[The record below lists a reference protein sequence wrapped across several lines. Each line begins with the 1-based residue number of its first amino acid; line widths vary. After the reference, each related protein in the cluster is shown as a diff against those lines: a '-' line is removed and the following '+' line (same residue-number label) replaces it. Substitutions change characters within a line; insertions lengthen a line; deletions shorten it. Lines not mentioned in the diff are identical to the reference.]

1 MAQTI
6 KHYDR
11 AQNIYASGVTDTN
24 AANAIEAG
32 KAAGLEVMCE
42 VKVVPTDI
50 FGNILE
56 KAKVTINSGSAK
68 TVEDFGN
75 IAEVKPGTDVT
86 YKVELDGYEA
96 QEGSISSI
104 RKNELVE
111 VTLPFIGRVSGGVI
125 PATGVTVTPETLELE
140 VGQSQKLI
148 VVVEPSN
155 STDAPTFESA
165 APQFASVSSDGTV
178 KAEAE
183 GSASIVVKAGEQS
196 ASCAVTVKA
205 VTPPVEKVT
214 ITINPTP
221 ADATVKL
228 NGVAQSSIEV
238 DKGTEVSYEV
248 SKEGYT
254 AKSATVTAETTQ
266 TIEVVLDAAAE

>member
-1 MAQTI
+1 MAQAIIAQAIAAQTI

-24 AANAIEAG
+24 AANVIKVG
-32 KAAGLEVMCE
+32 KGLGLEVMCE

-75 IAEVKPGTDVT
+75 IAEVKPGKDVT

-111 VTLPFIGRVSGGVI
+111 VTLPFLGRVSGGVI
-125 PATGVTVTPETLELE
+125 PATGVTVTPKTLELE
-140 VGQSQKLI
+140 VGQSRKLT

-205 VTPPVEKVT
+205 VTPP
-214 ITINPTP
+214 
-221 ADATVKL
+221 L
-228 NGVAQSSIEV
+228 
-238 DKGTEVSYEV
+238 
-248 SKEGYT
+248 
-254 AKSATVTAETTQ
+254 
-266 TIEVVLDAAAE
+266 

>member
-1 MAQTI
+1 MAKQSI

-56 KAKVTINSGSAK
+56 KAKVTINSGAAK

-75 IAEVKPGTDVT
+75 IVEVKPGTEVT

-96 QEGSISSI
+96 QEGSIPSI

-111 VTLPFIGRVSGGVI
+111 VTLPFS
-125 PATGVTVTPETLELE
+125 
-140 VGQSQKLI
+140 
-148 VVVEPSN
+148 
-155 STDAPTFESA
+155 DASA
-165 APQFASVSSDGTV
+165 
-178 KAEAE
+178 EE
-183 GSASIVVKAGEQS
+183 
-196 ASCAVTVKA
+196 
-205 VTPPVEKVT
+205 
-214 ITINPTP
+214 
-221 ADATVKL
+221 
-228 NGVAQSSIEV
+228 
-238 DKGTEVSYEV
+238 
-248 SKEGYT
+248 
-254 AKSATVTAETTQ
+254 
-266 TIEVVLDAAAE
+266 

>member
-42 VKVVPTDI
+42 VKVIPTDI

-111 VTLPFIGRVSGGVI
+111 VTLPFS
-125 PATGVTVTPETLELE
+125 
-140 VGQSQKLI
+140 
-148 VVVEPSN
+148 
-155 STDAPTFESA
+155 DASA
-165 APQFASVSSDGTV
+165 
-178 KAEAE
+178 EE
-183 GSASIVVKAGEQS
+183 
-196 ASCAVTVKA
+196 
-205 VTPPVEKVT
+205 
-214 ITINPTP
+214 
-221 ADATVKL
+221 
-228 NGVAQSSIEV
+228 
-238 DKGTEVSYEV
+238 
-248 SKEGYT
+248 
-254 AKSATVTAETTQ
+254 
-266 TIEVVLDAAAE
+266 

>member
-1 MAQTI
+1 M
-6 KHYDR
+6 
-11 AQNIYASGVTDTN
+11 
-24 AANAIEAG
+24 
-32 KAAGLEVMCE
+32 
-42 VKVVPTDI
+42 
-50 FGNILE
+50 
-56 KAKVTINSGSAK
+56 
-68 TVEDFGN
+68 
-75 IAEVKPGTDVT
+75 
-86 YKVELDGYEA
+86 
-96 QEGSISSI
+96 
-104 RKNELVE
+104 
-111 VTLPFIGRVSGGVI
+111 
-125 PATGVTVTPETLELE
+125 E
-140 VGQSQKLI
+140 VGQSQKLTA
-148 VVVEPSN
+148 VVEPSN
-155 STDAPTFESA
+155 STDAPTFESS
-165 APQFASVSSDGTV
+165 APQYASVSSDGTV

-254 AKSATVTAETTQ
+254 KSATVTAETTQ
-266 TIEVVLDAAAE
+266 TIEVVLDVAAE

>member
-111 VTLPFIGRVSGGVI
+111 VTLPFLGRVSGGVI

-214 ITINPTP
+214 ITTNPTP

-228 NGVAQSSIEV
+228 NGVA
-238 DKGTEVSYEV
+238 
-248 SKEGYT
+248 
-254 AKSATVTAETTQ
+254 
-266 TIEVVLDAAAE
+266 

>member
-1 MAQTI
+1 M
-6 KHYDR
+6 
-11 AQNIYASGVTDTN
+11 
-24 AANAIEAG
+24 
-32 KAAGLEVMCE
+32 
-42 VKVVPTDI
+42 
-50 FGNILE
+50 
-56 KAKVTINSGSAK
+56 
-68 TVEDFGN
+68 
-75 IAEVKPGTDVT
+75 
-86 YKVELDGYEA
+86 
-96 QEGSISSI
+96 
-104 RKNELVE
+104 
-111 VTLPFIGRVSGGVI
+111 
-125 PATGVTVTPETLELE
+125 E
-140 VGQSQKLI
+140 VGQSQKLT

-155 STDAPTFESA
+155 STDAPTFESS
-165 APQFASVSSDGTV
+165 APQYASVSSDGTV

-183 GSASIVVKAGEQS
+183 GSANVVVKAGDQS
-196 ASCAVTVKA
+196 VACAVTVK
-205 VTPPVEKVT
+205 VQTPAPTEKVT

>member
-68 TVEDFGN
+68 TVEDFG
-75 IAEVKPGTDVT
+75 
-86 YKVELDGYEA
+86 
-96 QEGSISSI
+96 
-104 RKNELVE
+104 KNELVE
-111 VTLPFIGRVSGGVI
+111 VTLPFLGRVSGGVI
-125 PATGVTVTPETLELE
+125 PAAGVTVTPETLELE
-140 VGQSQKLI
+140 VGQSQKLT

-266 TIEVVLDAAAE
+266 TIEVVLDAVTE